1 MRISDWSSDVC
12 SSDLYAC
19 AAVITEGDVELV
31 GAKAAEM
38 EATLAALREAG
49 ATLEEVKGG
58 IRVAMSG
65 RAQPVTLSTS
75 PYLGFATYMQAQ
87 FMAMAHLGTVASLIT
102 ETYSE
107 NRYTPGPKLARI
119 GFPIHSTGP
128 SPVTRR
134 VQDR

>member
-31 GAKAAEM
+31 GAKAAEL

-49 ATLEEVKGG
+49 ATVAEVKRG

-65 RAQPVTLSTS
+65 RAQPVTLATQ
-75 PYLGFATYMQAQ
+75 PYPGFATDMPAQ
-87 FMAMAHLGTVASLIT
+87 FMAMATLGARPSLFPAPLF
-102 ETYSE
+102 E
-107 NRYTPGPKLARI
+107 NLYIHVSSCELRVGPE
-119 GFPIHSTGP
+119 
-128 SPVTRR
+128 R
-134 VQDR
+134 V